1 MKIALSMRTSHLSD
15 EDLSCSVI
23 MELEAALDK
32 AFEAVGDSGY

>member
-23 MELEAALDK
+23 MELEAAL
-32 AFEAVGDSGY
+32 EAAGDSGY